1 MERIGFF
8 GGCFNPPTNMHI
20 SIANNLIRE
29 GKLDKVIFVPMNDFY
44 EKEGL
49 IEESHRYNMLKL
61 AVEKYKNL
69 KIDDIE
75 IKENRKLFAADAFEI
90 IHKSDF
96 VKYVDK
102 ENVFLIMGSDNY
114 SKMPNWRDYDKIK
127 DKYNYIVIERD
138 EKQIS
143 STKIREMIKDNDKK
157 VIEYLPKE
165 VYRYIIKNELYK
177 L

>member
-20 SIANNLIRE
+20 NIANNLIKE

-49 IEESHRYNMLKL
+49 IGASHRYNMLKL
-61 AVEKYKNL
+61 ALEKYNNL
-69 KIDDIE
+69 KVDDIE
-75 IKENRKLFAADAFEI
+75 IKENRKLFAVDAFEV

-96 VKYVDK
+96 VKNTKK
-102 ENVFLIMGSDNY
+102 ENIFLILGSDNY
-114 SKMPNWRDYDKIK
+114 SKMPNWKNYDKIK
-127 DKYNYIVIERD
+127 DKYNYIVINRD
-138 EKQIS
+138 KNQIS

-165 VYRYIIKNELYK
+165 VYRYIIKNALYK